1 MLARVTNFGEVK
13 DARTAGPDGNP
24 QVFSAQTVTDFS
36 VTGNLTDQFSITG
49 AVNNAFDVYPDML
62 YNPAVRGEVIYSRRT
77 NQFGTMGRFVNL
89 SMNYNW

>member
-1 MLARVTNFGEVK
+1 MQHRAPGTYYVTV
-13 DARTAGPDGNP
+13 A
-24 QVFSAQTVTDFS
+24 
-36 VTGNLTDQFSITG
+36 

-89 SMNYNW
+89 SMQYNW